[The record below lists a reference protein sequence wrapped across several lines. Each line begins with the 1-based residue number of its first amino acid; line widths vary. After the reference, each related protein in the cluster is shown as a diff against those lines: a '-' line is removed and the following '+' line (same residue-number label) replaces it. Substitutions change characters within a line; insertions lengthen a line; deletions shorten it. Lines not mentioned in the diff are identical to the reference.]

1 MKQSTKKVLK
11 INILLI
17 LAMLLTA
24 CGPSG
29 TWDEHYDL
37 GIKYLSDGNYKEAII
52 EFETAIKIDDMK
64 PKAYI
69 GAADAYVGMEEYQ
82 KAIEILE
89 TGYEKSEDEEIYKKL
104 QRLKFEYNDTD
115 LNETFYEW
123 GIENLM
129 TLDEFTLNNKP
140 IYAMS
145 WNEALKNVQ
154 SIYAAR
160 GGEYRSY
167 GERNYGIQNQPKDID
182 VNVFENR
189 DTGGVE
195 VNYDSHDGATYLGWR
210 DIKLGENLESV
221 LRKLGFSQEGIE
233 YINFLSGKEGWNEI
247 PMPFDL
253 NQEGGGC
260 IGLEFGVN
268 DTERSYLIATYVK
281 DYSDSDGDLINFN
294 FNFGTLE
301 SVRFGQNDVTFER

>member
-1 MKQSTKKVLK
+1 MTLVSSIYPMET
-11 INILLI
+11 
-17 LAMLLTA
+17 
-24 CGPSG
+24 
-29 TWDEHYDL
+29 
-37 GIKYLSDGNYKEAII
+37 IKRTVI
-52 EFETAIKIDDMK
+52 EFEAAIKIDDKK
-64 PKAYI
+64 PEAYI
-69 GAADAYVGMEEYQ
+69 GDADAYVGMEEYQ

-89 TGYEKSEDEEIYKKL
+89 TGYEKCEDEKIYKKL

-123 GIENLM
+123 GIDNLM

-160 GGEYRSY
+160 GSKYRLY
-167 GERNYGIQNQPKDID
+167 GESTYEIQNQPKDID
-182 VNVFENR
+182 MNVFENR

-195 VNYDSHDGATYLGWR
+195 VNYYSHNGATYLSWR

-247 PMPFDL
+247 PMPYDSE
-253 NQEGGGC
+253 QGC
-260 IGLEFGVN
+260 IGLDTAYEEDNSYTLQMFYQRNGSDPKGDMITFRFQDGILVQASFFQNGVELGN
-268 DTERSYLIATYVK
+268 
-281 DYSDSDGDLINFN
+281 
-294 FNFGTLE
+294 
-301 SVRFGQNDVTFER
+301 

>member
-1 MKQSTKKVLK
+1 MKQSTKNILKV
-11 INILLI
+11 NILLI

-82 KAIEILE
+82 KAIKILE
-89 TGYEKSEDEEIYKKL
+89 TGYEKCEDEEIYKKL
-104 QRLKFEYNDTD
+104 QQLKFEYDDTD

-160 GGEYRSY
+160 GSKYEADGE
-167 GERNYGIQNQPKDID
+167 GGFEIENGPKDVEIFVYKND
-182 VNVFENR
+182 
-189 DTGGVE
+189 GGISVE
-195 VNYDSHDGATYLGWR
+195 YGHRDGATYLGWR

-247 PMPFDL
+247 PMPYDPE
-253 NQEGGGC
+253 QEGGGC

-294 FNFGTLE
+294 FNVGTLE

>member
-89 TGYEKSEDEEIYKKL
+89 NGYEKCEDEEIYKKL
-104 QRLKFEYNDTD
+104 QQLKFEYDDTD

-160 GGEYRSY
+160 GSKYEADGEGGFEIENGPKNVEIFVYKNDGGISVEY
-167 GERNYGIQNQPKDID
+167 GHR
-182 VNVFENR
+182 
-189 DTGGVE
+189 
-195 VNYDSHDGATYLGWR
+195 DGATYLGWR

-247 PMPFDL
+247 PMPYDPE
-253 NQEGGGC
+253 QEGGGC

-294 FNFGTLE
+294 FNVGTLE